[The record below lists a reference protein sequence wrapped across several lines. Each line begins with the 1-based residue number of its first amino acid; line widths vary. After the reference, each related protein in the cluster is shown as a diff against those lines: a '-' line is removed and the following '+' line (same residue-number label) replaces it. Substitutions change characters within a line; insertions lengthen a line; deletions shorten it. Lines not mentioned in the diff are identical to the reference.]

1 MDRPIPPETAT
12 RHSDS
17 LRQSSLVSKAL
28 GLPVPFH
35 VLPSIPSAELA
46 QSERRVSVSCM
57 LEVSTLHGRRLSPS
71 FAFASL
77 NSS

>member
-46 QSERRVSVSCM
+46 RPERRVSVSC
-57 LEVSTLHGRRLSPS
+57 T
-71 FAFASL
+71 
-77 NSS
+77 